1 MNETLKVYKGT
12 DKDMKCRGM
21 QYELG
26 KTYESDDAIRCGS
39 KGFHSCEAPMDVFNY
54 YHPSTGARYF
64 AAEADGKV
72 DRTNADDSK
81 VASSKLTLKTEIGI
95 PGIVKAQIEYVKS
108 KTTMEHTDPKQATAG
123 NWGAATAGNSGAATA
138 GYKGAATAGNW
149 GAATAGYKG
158 AATAGNSGAAT
169 AGNSGAATAGYK
181 GAATAGDSGAA
192 TAGNSGAATAGDSGA
207 ATAGDSGVA
216 TAGYKGAATAG
227 NWGAAT
233 AGNSGAATAGYKGA
247 ATTGENGIA
256 VCNGGKV
263 RGGLGAVLVIAE
275 RDDEGNYL
283 EAKVAH
289 VDGETIKADTWYR
302 LKDGQFVE
310 VE

>member
-1 MNETLKVYKGT
+1 MGETLKVYKGT

-26 KTYESDDAIRCGS
+26 KTYESEDAIRCGS
-39 KGFHSCEAPMDVFNY
+39 KGFHSCEAPLDVFNY
-54 YHPSTGARYF
+54 YHPRTGARYF
-64 AAEADGKV
+64 SAEAEGTV
-72 DRTNADDSK
+72 DRTGADDSK

-108 KTTMEHTDPKQATAG
+108 KTTMEYTDPNQATAGDSGAATAGEAGAATAG
-123 NWGAATAGNSGAATA
+123 NWGAATAGN
-138 GYKGAATAGNW
+138 KGAATAGNW
-149 GAATAGYKG
+149 GAATAG
-158 AATAGNSGAAT
+158 
-169 AGNSGAATAGYK
+169 
-181 GAATAGDSGAA
+181 DSGAA
-192 TAGNSGAATAGDSGA
+192 TTGD
-207 ATAGDSGVA
+207 
-216 TAGYKGAATAG
+216 
-227 NWGAAT
+227 
-233 AGNSGAATAGYKGA
+233 
-247 ATTGENGIA
+247 NGIA

-275 RDDEGNYL
+275 RDDDGKYID
-283 EAKVAH
+283 AKVAH

>member
-123 NWGAATAGNSGAATA
+123 
-138 GYKGAATAGNW
+138 YKGAATAGNW
-149 GAATAGYKG
+149 GAAT
-158 AATAGNSGAAT
+158 TGN
-169 AGNSGAATAGYK
+169 
-181 GAATAGDSGAA
+181 
-192 TAGNSGAATAGDSGA
+192 
-207 ATAGDSGVA
+207 
-216 TAGYKGAATAG
+216 
-227 NWGAAT
+227 
-233 AGNSGAATAGYKGA
+233 
-247 ATTGENGIA
+247 NGIA

-275 RDDEGNYL
+275 RDEEGNYL
-283 EAKVAH
+283 DAKVAH
-289 VDGETIKADTWYR
+289 VDGETIKTDTWYC

-310 VE
+310 EE

>member
-138 GYKGAATAGNW
+138 GYKGAAT
-149 GAATAGYKG
+149 
-158 AATAGNSGAAT
+158 
-169 AGNSGAATAGYK
+169 
-181 GAATAGDSGAA
+181 
-192 TAGNSGAATAGDSGA
+192 
-207 ATAGDSGVA
+207 
-216 TAGYKGAATAG
+216 
-227 NWGAAT
+227 
-233 AGNSGAATAGYKGA
+233 
-247 ATTGENGIA
+247 TGENGIA